1 MADSSSTEQDR
12 SETIAMIR
20 DSVAAVMPAGAGL
33 KRIRQLRFIPPGFD
47 RGMWSEICELGWPGL
62 RVPEA
67 QGGSGLGLREFC
79 VVAEGLGAALA
90 PEPLIP
96 CAMAAQLLG
105 GDALAGLLRGERII
119 VPAWQERANSLALAG
134 VTRLHDGRIS
144 GRKVFVPMAGGAD
157 AFVVTTVDGLALV
170 GRDALGLALTLETTQ
185 DGGQF
190 GTLDLN
196 DVPAQAI
203 AANLQDAEA
212 ALDHAALATAAY
224 LLGVTERAFAI
235 TLDYLKVRKQF
246 GRVIGS
252 FQALQHRAVDLR
264 IQIALLRASVESAAA
279 TLDGNP
285 GAALRQA
292 VVSRAKARAA
302 EAALL
307 VNRQAIQ
314 LHGAIAYTDEYDV
327 GLYLRKAMTLA
338 NLYGSA
344 DVHRARYALASASIE
359 EAEHD

>member
-1 MADSSSTEQDR
+1 MSNATSMEQDR
-12 SETIAMIR
+12 SDLIAMIH
-20 DSVAAVMPAGAGL
+20 DSVEAFVPTGADL
-33 KRIRQLRFIPPGFD
+33 KRIRPLRYAAPGFD
-47 RGMWSEICELGWPGL
+47 RSTWREICGLGWVGL

-67 QGGSGLGLREFC
+67 EGGSGLGLREFC
-79 VVAEGLGAALA
+79 VVAEGLGVGLV

-96 CAMAAQLLG
+96 CGMTAELLG
-105 GDALAGLLRGERII
+105 GDTLADVLSGERII
-119 VPAWQERANSLALAG
+119 VPAWQERPHSLDVGASTQIHG
-134 VTRLHDGRIS
+134 GRVT

-157 AFVVTTVDGLALV
+157 AFLVATADALALV
-170 GRDALGLALTLETTQ
+170 ERDAPGVTLMLDTTQ

-190 GTLDLN
+190 GTLALSDA
-196 DVPAQAI
+196 PAQPVVAS
-203 AANLQDAEA
+203 AEAVAA
-212 ALDHAALATAAY
+212 ALDHATLATAAY

-246 GRVIGS
+246 GRLIGS

-264 IQIALLRASVESAAA
+264 IQISLLRASVESAAA
-279 TLDGNP
+279 TLDAAP
-285 GAALRQA
+285 SPALRQA

-302 EAALL
+302 EVSMM

-344 DVHRARYALASASIE
+344 DVHRARYARVSAGLD
-359 EAEHD
+359 EA